1 MKTLDTLTKANVSY
15 NNLAK
20 AYREALEEDGFQ
32 EFVSH
37 LHLPDEELM
46 KYTSS
51 LLDAKE
57 EYEHCT
63 NCKNLLSCKNKMN
76 GYCYLPR
83 VLNNQIV
90 FEYRICRFQKKKN
103 QENAYLKNI
112 YTFDVSEDIKNARM
126 KNVYSDDK
134 NRVPAIKWTLKFIKE
149 YPNIKKGLYLHGNF
163 GSGKTYLISAM
174 FNELAHQN
182 IKSAIVFWPEFLRD
196 LKSSFG
202 TDFKEKY
209 ERIKKVPL
217 LLIDDIGA
225 ENTTAWERDEILSPL
240 LQHRM
245 QEHLPTFFTSNL
257 TIEELEM
264 HLSISKENVD
274 LVKARRIIERIKQ
287 LTENQEMV
295 SKNLRD

>member
-1 MKTLDTLTKANVSY
+1 MITLESLKPTNVSY

-20 AYREALEEDGFQ
+20 SYREALEIEGFQ

-37 LHLPDEELM
+37 IHLPDEELM

-57 EYEHCT
+57 EYDHCK
-63 NCKNLLSCKNKMN
+63 NCKNILSCKNKMT

-83 VLNNQIV
+83 VVNNQLV
-90 FEYRICRFQKKKN
+90 FEYRICRYQKKKN
-103 QENAYLKNI
+103 KETAYLKNI
-112 YTFDVSEDIKNARM
+112 YTFDISEDIKNARI
-126 KNVYSDDK
+126 KNLYSDDK
-134 NRVPAIKWTLKFIKE
+134 NRVPAIKWVLNFMKE
-149 YPNIKKGLYLHGNF
+149 YPKVKKGLYLHGNF
-163 GSGKTYLISAM
+163 GCGKTYLISAM

-182 IKSAIVFWPEFLRD
+182 IKSAIIFWPEFLRD

-202 TDFKEKY
+202 IDFKEKY
-209 ERIKKVPL
+209 EKIKKVPL

-225 ENTTAWERDEILSPL
+225 ESTTAWERDEILSPL

-257 TIEELEM
+257 SIEELET

-287 LTENQEMV
+287 LTESQEMV
-295 SKNLRD
+295 SKNLRG